1 MDALAAARAGR
12 AAGSGRCAP
21 DLRCLHAPRIRDGHV
36 PLLRPRVMAM
46 NDSFWRYVSNQVA
59 RAEADA
65 PAKITASQGVQ
76 TANRP

>member
-1 MDALAAARAGR
+1 
-12 AAGSGRCAP
+12 
-21 DLRCLHAPRIRDGHV
+21 
-36 PLLRPRVMAM
+36 M